1 MFRSYHFRLRYS
13 LGKRKQ
19 LNTEKNEAEI
29 QIKLEK
35 EEQARLKAEQ
45 ELLTLQQQKL
55 QTEVL
60 ANHLHLQHKN
70 EVLQQLQT
78 RLSDTDI
85 NINQVVKEVGRRQ
98 GF

>member
-1 MFRSYHFRLRYS
+1 M
-13 LGKRKQ
+13 
-19 LNTEKNEAEI
+19 
-29 QIKLEK
+29 QIKLQR

-55 QTEVL
+55 QSEVL
-60 ANHLHLQHKN
+60 ASQLHIQHKN

-85 NINQVVKEVGRRQ
+85 NIQHVVKGKT
-98 GF
+98 G